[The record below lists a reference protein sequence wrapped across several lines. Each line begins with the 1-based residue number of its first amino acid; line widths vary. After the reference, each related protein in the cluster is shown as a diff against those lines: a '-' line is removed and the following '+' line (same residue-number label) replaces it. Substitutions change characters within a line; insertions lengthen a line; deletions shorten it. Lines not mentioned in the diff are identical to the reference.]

1 MKNILEYLDRMGLKY
16 TLDTNPSPEKIE
28 KIKKLI
34 AAREEKMQHIRDGF
48 ASGDFEGFMN
58 EKTDSDDTKRV

>member
-28 KIKKLI
+28 KIK
-34 AAREEKMQHIRDGF
+34 
-48 ASGDFEGFMN
+48 S
-58 EKTDSDDTKRV
+58 